1 MKSFPRLA
9 LFAILTWPVLT
20 AGSCVT
26 MREPE
31 VRTVEVR
38 VPVAVPCTATPP
50 VEPEWADTDEKLRD
64 APDHV
69 ARVRALVIGRLQRI
83 AHDQELHAYAVAC
96 AG

>member
-38 VPVAVPCTATPP
+38 VPVRAPCTATPP
-50 VEPEWADTDEKLRD
+50 AEPDFADTDDALRQ
-64 APDHV
+64 ASNHV
-69 ARVRALVIGRLQRI
+69 ERVRLLVVGRLQRI
-83 AHDQELHAYAVAC
+83 AHDAELHAYAQAC
-96 AG
+96 AR

>member
-38 VPVAVPCTATPP
+38 VPVHAPCEATPP

-69 ARVRALVIGRLQRI
+69 ARVRLLLIGRLQRI
-83 AHDQELHAYAVAC
+83 AHDQELHAYASAC

>member
-26 MREPE
+26 MREPA
-31 VRTVEVR
+31 VRTVEVA
-38 VPVAVPCTATPP
+38 VPIHAPCTATPP
-50 VEPEWADTDEKLRD
+50 TEPDYADTDDKLRN
-64 APDHV
+64 APDHIE
-69 ARVRALVIGRLQRI
+69 RVKLLLIGRLQRI
-83 AHDQELHAYAVAC
+83 AHDQELHAYASAC